1 MNKILYQYLISGN
14 KLPSSPLIPQR
25 PFQTRIPPGG
35 SRPVPPPGQFRPPG
49 PAQYPPSL
57 RPRPR
62 PQGPQN
68 KGPLNK
74 PPRDSL
80 FPTRDK
86 PSVDKGNPSYIL
98 CF

>member
-1 MNKILYQYLISGN
+1 M
-14 KLPSSPLIPQR
+14 
-25 PFQTRIPPGG
+25 
-35 SRPVPPPGQFRPPG
+35 PPPGQFRPPG

-68 KGPLNK
+68 QGPVNK

-86 PSVDKGNPSYIL
+86 PSVDKGFHFICFAYKNCIYGLIFFFKKRITKHIL
-98 CF
+98 MYGHFSFGLFFFFD